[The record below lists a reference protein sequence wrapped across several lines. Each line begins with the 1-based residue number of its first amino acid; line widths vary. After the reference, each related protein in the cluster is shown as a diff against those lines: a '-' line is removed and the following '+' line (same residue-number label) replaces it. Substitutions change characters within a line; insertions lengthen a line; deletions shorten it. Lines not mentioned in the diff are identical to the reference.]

1 MLKYTRKHV
10 WFQIKE
16 TGCFSLWLVQ
26 CEPCRSLVYP
36 NNECSNYRKSL
47 LE

>member
-1 MLKYTRKHV
+1 MLKYRRKHV

-26 CEPCRSLVYP
+26 CDDSDYQFNDDEYYDV
-36 NNECSNYRKSL
+36 NDGDEDK
-47 LE
+47 